1 MKLRIALPKGRIAER
16 ALAIFEQIC
25 ATQIAFS
32 GRKLLCEAGDLQ
44 FLLVR
49 NQDIPAYV
57 QHQAADVGIVG
68 LDVLEEQSSQL
79 VRLLDLGFGH
89 CRVVVASPVGI
100 ELDNT
105 KPALRIA
112 TKMVN
117 LAKSYF
123 ASQAV
128 AVEIIKLYGSIELAP
143 SVGLCDAIVDIVE
156 TGSTLKENAL
166 KIDAVILQSS
176 AYLVANQNSF
186 YAKRKAILNLRTQL
200 QNVIET
206 AR

>member
-1 MKLRIALPKGRIAER
+1 
-16 ALAIFEQIC
+16 
-25 ATQIAFS
+25 
-32 GRKLLCEAGDLQ
+32 
-44 FLLVR
+44 
-49 NQDIPAYV
+49 
-57 QHQAADVGIVG
+57 
-68 LDVLEEQSSQL
+68 
-79 VRLLDLGFGH
+79 
-89 CRVVVASPVGI
+89 
-100 ELDNT
+100 
-105 KPALRIA
+105 
-112 TKMVN
+112 MVN

>member
-1 MKLRIALPKGRIAER
+1 
-16 ALAIFEQIC
+16 
-25 ATQIAFS
+25 
-32 GRKLLCEAGDLQ
+32 
-44 FLLVR
+44 
-49 NQDIPAYV
+49 
-57 QHQAADVGIVG
+57 
-68 LDVLEEQSSQL
+68 
-79 VRLLDLGFGH
+79 
-89 CRVVVASPVGI
+89 
-100 ELDNT
+100 T
-105 KPALRIA
+105 KPMLRIA

-123 ASQAV
+123 ASQAI
-128 AVEIIKLYGSIELAP
+128 AVELIKLYGSIELAP

-176 AYLVANQNSF
+176 AYLVANPNSF
-186 YAKRKAILNLRTQL
+186 YAKRKAILNLRAQL